1 MSFALIHCCQLSETD
16 QSSILKPASVHCC
29 LNCLKLHYVLFFPKT
44 NAQEGE
50 ETAAKPGTDPKAV
63 VSSCGGRT
71 SAAAATARLPPTS
84 PRPKGQ
90 GFIRGGCVFGL
101 FLHYRTARSQP
112 QPGGSSRA
120 RPLSARQQ
128 RNGAGGCVPPG
139 PALPCPA
146 QPGPAQPGGHLPSA
160 DGAIS
165 MRVSLA
171 FLPRRFM
178 APRLPHAP
186 PGPCSPA
193 PGRLAASRSAAV
205 RWGTG

>member
-1 MSFALIHCCQLSETD
+1 MFYFFLKQTHKEERRQLPSPARIPRRCFPPAGAAPPRLLPQHGSHRLLLGQRVRGLFGAGAFSGCSCITAPPAPSPSRGAPARPGPSAPG
-16 QSSILKPASVHCC
+16 SS
-29 LNCLKLHYVLFFPKT
+29 
-44 NAQEGE
+44 
-50 ETAAKPGTDPKAV
+50 GT
-63 VSSCGGRT
+63 GQ
-71 SAAAATARLPPTS
+71 AAA
-84 PRPKGQ
+84 
-90 GFIRGGCVFGL
+90 
-101 FLHYRTARSQP
+101 
-112 QPGGSSRA
+112 SR
-120 RPLSARQQ
+120 
-128 RNGAGGCVPPG
+128 

-178 APRLPHAP
+178 APRLPRAP